1 MDKNINI
8 NGGKH
13 YTDISPII
21 EGFRGSDQYCNMT
34 VFVTEDIAYDVP
46 NPFDDEIGNA
56 ALAVREDVNCLSF
69 LSENRATLVFI
80 PLDKIASIEL
90 NLFEE

>member
-1 MDKNINI
+1 MNKYI
-8 NGGKH
+8 NGKK
-13 YTDISPII
+13 YDTDISMII
-21 EGFRGSDQYCNMT
+21 EGFRGCREYYSMS

-56 ALAVREDVNCLSF
+56 ALGVREDVNCLSF
-69 LSENRATLVFI
+69 LAENRTALVFI

-90 NLFEE
+90 NLFEK